1 MRAVKEVL
9 LDEIESLSDEEAA
22 KLLEFLHTL
31 RNRMDSERI
40 LKDLALNP
48 AFSVPRNFPPRFK
61 KVEPAVG
68 KGIPASQLLIQDRQ

>member
-1 MRAVKEVL
+1 
-9 LDEIESLSDEEAA
+9 
-22 KLLEFLHTL
+22 
-31 RNRMDSERI
+31 MDSERI